1 MTARK
6 LFRALLLAGLA
17 AFFVPATADAA
28 PRHRP
33 DYGRDRG
40 GHYARVHRPAYGHY
54 YRPYRPGYYYRYRP
68 YYNPYYS
75 YYPGPYPAY
84 YYGYPPPAYYYGD
97 GPRFGFQLR
106 LGF

>member
-17 AFFVPATADAA
+17 ALFVPAMADAA

-33 DYGRDRG
+33 DRGRG

-75 YYPGPYPAY
+75 YYPGPYRAY
-84 YYGYPPPAYYYGD
+84 PYGYPPPVYYYG
-97 GPRFGFQLR
+97 GAPRFGFYLG